1 MIRIMLVFCLSL
13 LLGGCMIAADDRAAV
28 FGATRVEA
36 DRHTG
41 WINAYG
47 PPVTRFGGRSS
58 DAIWQTW
65 LIRTRL
71 NAEAMER
78 GKPFQL
84 YVRAMFPK
92 RVFLEQAYAQG
103 APLDTTVLDRERTR
117 AGTLETVGIN
127 LTQAEAEIYAGAG
140 LSLRVVV
147 RRASLTVDVPAAY
160 VAAVLDC
167 HRAAAGGRDYA
178 DRTSAL
184 GCQAGRYPARR
195 TSMTVAGVS
204 SAMGDLSREASATGG
219 A

>member
-36 DRHTG
+36 DLHTG

-71 NAEAMER
+71 DGKAMER

-92 RVFLEQAYAQG
+92 RVFLKQAYAQG
-103 APLDTTVLDRERTR
+103 APLDTTVDRERTR

-127 LTQAEAEIYAGAG
+127 LTQAEVEDYAGAG
-140 LSLRVVV
+140 LSLRVVG

-204 SAMGDLSREASATGG
+204 SAMGDLSREAGATG
-219 A
+219 AS

>member
-13 LLGGCMIAADDRAAV
+13 LLGGCIAADDRAAV

-47 PPVTRFGGRSS
+47 PPVTRLGGRSS

-71 NAEAMER
+71 DAEAMER

-92 RVFLEQAYAQG
+92 RVFLKQAYAQG
-103 APLDTTVLDRERTR
+103 APLDTTVIDRERTR
-117 AGTLETVGIN
+117 A
-127 LTQAEAEIYAGAG
+127 A
-140 LSLRVVV
+140 
-147 RRASLTVDVPAAY
+147 
-160 VAAVLDC
+160 
-167 HRAAAGGRDYA
+167 
-178 DRTSAL
+178 
-184 GCQAGRYPARR
+184 
-195 TSMTVAGVS
+195 
-204 SAMGDLSREASATGG
+204 
-219 A
+219 

>member
-13 LLGGCMIAADDRAAV
+13 LLGACIAADDRAAV

-71 NAEAMER
+71 DGKAMER

-92 RVFLEQAYAQG
+92 RVFLKQAYAQG
-103 APLDTTVLDRERTR
+103 APLDTTVDRERTR

-127 LTQAEAEIYAGAG
+127 LTQAEVEDYAGAG
-140 LSLRVVV
+140 LSLRVVG

-204 SAMGDLSREASATGG
+204 SARGDLSREAGATGG